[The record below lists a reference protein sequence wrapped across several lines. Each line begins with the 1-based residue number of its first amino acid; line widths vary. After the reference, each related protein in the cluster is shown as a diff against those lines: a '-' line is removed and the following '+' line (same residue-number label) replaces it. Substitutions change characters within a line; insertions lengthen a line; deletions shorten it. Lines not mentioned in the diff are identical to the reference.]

1 MTSDVISSVVSTSD
15 TTVSSYISIETM
27 DTALRLAAIQNR
39 IEVLITIVLS
49 AFVLLVGSVVIYMLY
64 CFIRKFIGRG

>member
-1 MTSDVISSVVSTSD
+1 MTSDVISSVVATSD
-15 TTVSSYISIETM
+15 TAVSRYISIETM

-49 AFVLLVGSVVIYMLY
+49 AFVLAVGSVVIYILY